1 MTRAAAPAAD
11 PVAAAPVFGGPAIPA
26 QAGPAHPG
34 AGSAPAVG
42 IPAAP
47 GRPGSAPDPV
57 RALLLRHHAVCA
69 DAVDP
74 WELAA
79 RLEARGVT
87 DRAAA
92 VCGHRD
98 VFSLAEELYARV
110 GGGTGDSTEDG
121 TKAGAGAPAG
131 VRRAGAVRAAGDSRR
146 RPDEVEWPQFR
157 TRDWGRYGT
166 PDASGTEG
174 APALGGGVNLGSR
187 AAGRSGA
194 SRDAHAIGASGVPG
208 VPGFQG
214 VSEVSGSSRGFRVSG
229 PTGAPEA
236 PEAAA
241 GSRVPRASCASYDP
255 DAYGLCP
262 ARPGRSRRTVAG
274 ALAWAWLLAYGCV
287 GDRLLSALLH
297 GHARLGPRALAT
309 AAAPTALGL
318 ACAVAP
324 AAWCAHAFAGYARRR
339 LADSRSLTAF
349 RVRAR
354 CALPT
359 VLTVVLGALFLSVWT
374 ARSALPGL
382 GHPTSVP
389 ALAALALGFLL
400 FLDRLCAAH
409 GLARPAAA
417 AVLAACAAEALP
429 PVLLLAARLP
439 GCAALGWPVT
449 RLPGTLGP
457 SAPGLV
463 ACAGAAVVLTVRAFA
478 VLPHAAVHGLGGPD
492 AAGAAFASSNH
503 LGPAAGHP
511 GPRAGHPGL
520 SANQPGL
527 SAGLRGPSD
536 ASDPS
541 AGFRSACD
549 AFDPMPGC
557 ADASSRHPGSSDT
570 PSPSA
575 GHLDAS
581 AGHPGSSD
589 TPGPSAGHLDASSGH
604 PGPSF
609 DHRSRF
615 DAPGTPPGC
624 PGAPPS
630 RPGPSSG
637 HPGPSAG
644 HPCPSYGRPDPSP
657 GLPGPSLRPGGAGP
671 SAHPRQRSTHHDR

>member
-1 MTRAAAPAAD
+1 MTRAAAAAAD
-11 PVAAAPVFGGPAIPA
+11 RVAADLDFGGPAIPA
-26 QAGPAHPG
+26 QAGSHRTGPG
-34 AGSAPAVG
+34 HAGPAPAVG
-42 IPAAP
+42 IPAAHV
-47 GRPGSAPDPV
+47 RPGVAPDPV

-92 VCGHRD
+92 ACGHQD
-98 VFSLAEELYARV
+98 VFSLAEELHARV
-110 GGGTGDSTEDG
+110 GAT
-121 TKAGAGAPAG
+121 AG
-131 VRRAGAVRAAGDSRR
+131 VVGADGVPVAAAVRAGGDGRW

-166 PDASGTEG
+166 PGASGAEG
-174 APALGGGVNLGSR
+174 APAPGGGADLGSR
-187 AAGRSGA
+187 AAGRPSRAAGFLGV
-194 SRDAHAIGASGVPG
+194 SRDVYAAVEVTRAQGGSEGPEVPG
-208 VPGFQG
+208 VSRPFKAPGPPPG
-214 VSEVSGSSRGFRVSG
+214 PSGHS
-229 PTGAPEA
+229 EA
-236 PEAAA
+236 PADAPAARRIA
-241 GSRVPRASCASYDP
+241 RDPYAPPAP

-262 ARPGRSRRTVAG
+262 ARPGRARRTVVG
-274 ALAWAWLLAYGCV
+274 ALSWAWLLAYGCV
-287 GDRLLSALLH
+287 GDRLLAALLH
-297 GHARLGPRALAT
+297 GHGRTGPRALAF

-354 CALPT
+354 CALPAI
-359 VLTVVLGALFLSVWT
+359 LAVVLGALFLSVWT

-389 ALAALALGFLL
+389 ALAAVALGFLL

-449 RLPGTLGP
+449 RLPGALGP

-463 ACAGAAVVLTVRAFA
+463 ACAGAALVLTVRAFA

-492 AAGAAFASSNH
+492 AAGTAGVPGSAGVPGTAVAAGPAHPPPSRSGCTGRSSGDVGQSFGCSDLSPGRPGSPFGGPGQPSGDLGRPAGH
-503 LGPAAGHP
+503 LGSSSDC
-511 GPRAGHPGL
+511 L
-520 SANQPGL
+520 
-527 SAGLRGPSD
+527 GPSSGD
-536 ASDPS
+536 LGPS
-541 AGFRSACD
+541 
-549 AFDPMPGC
+549 
-557 ADASSRHPGSSDT
+557 SSRPGSSSDRLGR
-570 PSPSA
+570 PS
-575 GHLDAS
+575 GD
-581 AGHPGSSD
+581 
-589 TPGPSAGHLDASSGH
+589 
-604 PGPSF
+604 
-609 DHRSRF
+609 
-615 DAPGTPPGC
+615 
-624 PGAPPS
+624 
-630 RPGPSSG
+630 PGPSS
-637 HPGPSAG
+637 
-644 HPCPSYGRPDPSP
+644 GRPDPSP
-657 GLPGPSLRPGGAGP
+657 GRLPGPSLRPGGAGP
-671 SAHPRQRSTHHDR
+671 SVHPRQRSTHHDR

>member
-1 MTRAAAPAAD
+1 MTRAAAP
-11 PVAAAPVFGGPAIPA
+11 AAPVFGGPAIPA
-26 QAGPAHPG
+26 QAGPAQAGPG
-34 AGSAPAVG
+34 QAGPAPAVG

-47 GRPGSAPDPV
+47 GRPGPAPDPV

-110 GGGTGDSTEDG
+110 GGGSGSGTEAGTGAT
-121 TKAGAGAPAG
+121 AG
-131 VRRAGAVRAAGDSRR
+131 VRRAGARGLRAAGAVRAAGSVRTAEDGRR

-166 PDASGTEG
+166 PGASGAEE
-174 APALGGGVNLGSR
+174 APALGGGVNLGSG
-187 AAGRSGA
+187 AAGRSSRAADHPGA
-194 SRDAHAIGASGVPG
+194 PRDVHAIGALGLPG
-208 VPGFQG
+208 APGA
-214 VSEVSGSSRGFRVSG
+214 SEVSGNPRGFRASR

-241 GSRVPRASCASYDP
+241 GSRVARASCASHDP

-262 ARPGRSRRTVAG
+262 ARPGRTRRTVAG

-297 GHARLGPRALAT
+297 GHARIGPRALAT

-354 CALPT
+354 CALPA
-359 VLTVVLGALFLSVWT
+359 VLAVVLGALFLSVWT

-457 SAPGLV
+457 SASGLV
-463 ACAGAAVVLTVRAFA
+463 ACAGAALVLAVRAFA
-478 VLPHAAVHGLGGPD
+478 VLPHAAVHGLGGPY
-492 AAGAAFASSNH
+492 AAGAAQASWS
-503 LGPAAGHP
+503 HP
-511 GPRAGHPGL
+511 GPSAGH
-520 SANQPGL
+520 PGL

-536 ASDPS
+536 ASDPA
-541 AGFRSACD
+541 AGFRGPSD
-549 AFDPMPGC
+549 AFDPTPGR
-557 ADASSRHPGSSDT
+557 ADASSRHPGPSDTPGPPDT

-575 GHLDAS
+575 D
-581 AGHPGSSD
+581 HPG
-589 TPGPSAGHLDASSGH
+589 TPLSR

-609 DHRSRF
+609 GHRSRF
-615 DAPGTPPGC
+615 DTPGTPPGC
-624 PGAPPS
+624 PG
-630 RPGPSSG
+630 PSS
-637 HPGPSAG
+637 
-644 HPCPSYGRPDPSP
+644 GRPDPSP
-657 GLPGPSLRPGGAGP
+657 GLSGPSLRPGGAEP